1 MLFITI
7 AILKIY
13 NYGNNV
19 VYEKRAFLDKHI
31 FLLSDIMCLGRCTTM
46 YAWEQIQNTID
57 YIEDHLNQ
65 EISIADLAEKAG
77 LSQFY
82 YQRLFHRLVKKP
94 VAEYIRLRR
103 MAKAVDILLDE
114 KQRIL
119 DIAQELGFETHE
131 HFSRTFKNTYGM
143 TPTEYR
149 KKPQIL
155 NHMTK
160 PELLLN
166 YILIDEGVPLITNGI
181 VIEINRKH
189 MELDV
194 IYVGFT
200 KKLPLEYGAGLGVD
214 PGVDVLGI
222 LWEEIHTYKNQ
233 VRSMV
238 TGSEEVGVMLPCSE
252 NGFYNYFAG
261 IHANVNKCEME
272 SKIDQWVQPQGEY
285 IVCSFEAENFD
296 FLVTDALYK
305 AQQYLFSTWLPNH
318 KLQTEAFCLEH
329 YETHTPETTK
339 MEIWMKLMEV

>member
-1 MLFITI
+1 M
-7 AILKIY
+7 
-13 NYGNNV
+13 
-19 VYEKRAFLDKHI
+19 H
-31 FLLSDIMCLGRCTTM
+31 
-46 YAWEQIQNTID
+46 AWEQIQITID

-65 EISIADLAEKAG
+65 EISIAVLAEKAG

-103 MAKAVDILLDE
+103 MAKAIDILLDK

-119 DIAQELGFETHE
+119 DIALELGFETHE

-166 YILIDEGVPLITNGI
+166 YVQIDEGIPLIINGI

-189 MELDV
+189 IELDV
-194 IYVGFT
+194 TYIGFT

-214 PGVDVLGI
+214 QGVDVLGI
-222 LWEEIHTYKNQ
+222 LWEEIHAYKNQ
-233 VRSMV
+233 IQEMV
-238 TGSEEVGVMLPCSE
+238 ASSEEVGIMLPCSE

-261 IHANVNKCEME
+261 IHAAVNNCVME
-272 SKIDQWVQPQGEY
+272 RKIDQWIQPQGEY
-285 IVCSFEAENFD
+285 IVCSFEAENFE

-318 KLQTEAFCLEH
+318 KLQTEAFCLEY